1 MNGGL
6 AYAEGSR
13 SLSSVFCLPVFWFW
27 KKSCAGKEAGTFAG
41 AQKSAA
47 PALWRDPLCKNAAS
61 GCIPQDR
68 WKAKR
73 TSAVFFQSVAKE
85 LEGEGRKLPEIVFQD
100 QLGCLGESA
109 WNREDRAFLL
119 ELGKQLGCPD
129 LSVQLQTLELFEEGL
144 RELIKKAS
152 EDCREKAKIYRY
164 LGALS
169 GLFLVVL
176 LL

>member
-13 SLSSVFCLPVFWFW
+13 SLSSIFCLPVFWFW
-27 KKSCAGKEAGTFAG
+27 KKSCAEKETGISAG

-47 PALWRDPLCKNAAS
+47 PALRRDPLCKTPLPDAFRKI
-61 GCIPQDR
+61 GGKLREPLR
-68 WKAKR
+68 F
-73 TSAVFFQSVAKE
+73 FFQSVAKE

>member
-1 MNGGL
+1 MLTAAGLFLLFSACLSCGFGKSHALKKRLEFLRELKKALLLLSGEIRCAKTPLPDAFCKIGGKL
-6 AYAEGSR
+6 RE
-13 SLSSVFCLPVFWFW
+13 
-27 KKSCAGKEAGTFAG
+27 
-41 AQKSAA
+41 
-47 PALWRDPLCKNAAS
+47 PL
-61 GCIPQDR
+61 R
-68 WKAKR
+68 F
-73 TSAVFFQSVAKE
+73 FFQSVAKE